1 MSSEDEDDSEGG
13 SVVDSEDADEEGSE
27 EEDMEDEEEGLSW
40 DELEKEAAR
49 WVGLAD
55 SMSACG
61 HGSQMAWPE
70 GGHTTKMSAANW
82 VKG

>member
-1 MSSEDEDDSEGG
+1 
-13 SVVDSEDADEEGSE
+13 
-27 EEDMEDEEEGLSW
+27 MEDEEEGLSW

-61 HGSQMAWPE
+61 HGSQMGWPE

-82 VKG
+82 AKG